1 MWTSESCFLVGG
13 SVVSRISECFL
24 QGRSHLT
31 VPVGVVAVMAK
42 SEEVYFIV
50 NLNSFNN
57 GACLG
62 VYGKETLFV
71 N

>member
-1 MWTSESCFLVGG
+1 MWSNANCFSVGG
-13 SVVSRISECFL
+13 NAVSKTSECFL
-24 QGRSHLT
+24 HGRSHLT
-31 VPVGVVAVMAK
+31 VPVGAVAAVAK
-42 SEEVYFIV
+42 SKEVTSS
-50 NLNSFNN
+50 LNGFNS